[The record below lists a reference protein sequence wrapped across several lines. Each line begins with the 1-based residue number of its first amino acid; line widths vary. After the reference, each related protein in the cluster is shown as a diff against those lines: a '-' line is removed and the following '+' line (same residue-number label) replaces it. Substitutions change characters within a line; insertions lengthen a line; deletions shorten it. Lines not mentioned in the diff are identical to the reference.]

1 LAPAVDVANLWRSI
15 VAGHYRCPGII
26 RRTPPIKRSEH
37 TLNQSRLETREEISG
52 AQSGLEIGIGRRARR
67 AYGFDEVA
75 LVPGGVT
82 LNPDEVDISFA
93 MGGRF
98 KLALPIWGS
107 AMDGVV
113 DVDFAIA
120 MGKLGGIAVLN
131 LDGVHT
137 RYEDSAPVIRKIADA
152 DKATVNAVLREAY
165 REPVKPHLIAER
177 IKAIKA
183 SGVPC
188 AVSTVPA
195 RAGERAEVVQKAG
208 ADVYVVQGTVLTARH
223 SSRSYHQLS
232 FEDLVRA
239 CDIPVVVGNCV
250 HYETA
255 LELMETGIAGIL
267 VGVGPGAACT
277 TRGVLGV
284 GVPQV
289 TATADVAAARDE
301 HMRRGGMRVAVIT
314 DGGMR
319 IGADVCKAFASGAD
333 AVMIGTPLAGAEES
347 ASKGFNWG
355 MATPDP
361 NLPRGTR
368 IQTGTRATLR
378 EILVGPARVD
388 DGSQNFA
395 GALRSALGVCGAHD
409 IAEFQ
414 HVEMVIAPSI
424 TSEGKV
430 FQQAQHV
437 GMGKS

>member
-1 LAPAVDVANLWRSI
+1 MRTGCRVYSANPATIGVN
-15 VAGHYRCPGII
+15 
-26 RRTPPIKRSEH
+26 TP
-37 TLNQSRLETREEISG
+37 LNQSRLETRGSVTGE
-52 AQSGLEIGIGRRARR
+52 QSGLEIGIGRRARR

-82 LNPDEVDISFA
+82 LNPEEVDISFS
-93 MGGRF
+93 MGGGF
-98 KLALPIWGS
+98 KLPLPIWGS

-120 MGKLGGIAVLN
+120 MGKLGGVAVLN

-137 RYEDSAPVIRKIADA
+137 RYEDSAPIIKKIAEA
-152 DKATVNAVLREAY
+152 DKAHVNAVLKDVY
-165 REPVKPHLIAER
+165 REPVKAHLIAER

-183 SGVPC
+183 AGVPC

-223 SSRSYHQLS
+223 SSKSYHQLS

-368 IQTGTRATLR
+368 IQTGTKATLH
-378 EILVGPARVD
+378 EILLGPARVD

-395 GALRSALGVCGAHD
+395 GALRSALGVCGARD

-414 HVEMVIAPSI
+414 HVELVIAPAI
-424 TSEGKV
+424 TTEGKV